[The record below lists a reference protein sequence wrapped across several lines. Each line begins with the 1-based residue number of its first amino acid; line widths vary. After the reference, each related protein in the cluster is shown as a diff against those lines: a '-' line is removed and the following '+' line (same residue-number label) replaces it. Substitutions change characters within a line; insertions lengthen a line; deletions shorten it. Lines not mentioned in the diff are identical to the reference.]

1 MFASWV
7 IFHSESKQITVE
19 WGWIILA
26 LANANNVRVLYL
38 KGLAGV
44 NLGPN
49 RSAVMVN
56 GTKAR
61 KMFIWDTLQG
71 RDFYYELVKL

>member
-1 MFASWV
+1 MFASWG
-7 IFHSESKQITVE
+7 IFHSESKQITVG

-26 LANANNVRVLYL
+26 LANANDVRVLYL

-56 GTKAR
+56 RTKAR

-71 RDFYYELVKL
+71 RDFYYELDKL